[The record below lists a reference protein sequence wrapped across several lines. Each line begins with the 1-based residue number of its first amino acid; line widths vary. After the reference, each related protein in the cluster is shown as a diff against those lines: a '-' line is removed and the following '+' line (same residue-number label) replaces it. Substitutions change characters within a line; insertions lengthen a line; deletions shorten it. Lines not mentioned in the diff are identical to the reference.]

1 MIIEGKNSIIEAI
14 KGGVTIEKL
23 CVQKGMAGLERI
35 VQDAKRK
42 NIKVVFSEKQYMQ
55 KLSPSG
61 RHQGVLAI
69 ATDFSYTAFD
79 ELLYKEGKKLVI
91 VLDGVEDPHNLG
103 AVVRVADCAG
113 ATGVVVPKYRA
124 SGVTDTVVKVSAGAT
139 AYVPIAKVT
148 NTNDAI
154 RKLKEEGVKVIAADM
169 DGKPMYDCDMTV
181 DIAIVVGGEGK
192 GVHDLTKKLCDEVV
206 AIPQFGKVNS
216 LNASVATAVVT
227 YECIRQRTAK

>member
-1 MIIEGKNSIIEAI
+1 MIIEGKNSVIEAI
-14 KGGVTIEKL
+14 RGDVTIEKL
-23 CVQKGMAGLERI
+23 CVQKGMQGLDRI
-35 VQDAKRK
+35 VNDAKKK
-42 NIKVVFSEKQYMQ
+42 NIKVVFSEKQYMA

-69 ATDFSYTAFD
+69 ATDFSYTPLD
-79 ELLYKEGKKLVI
+79 VLLEGRGKKLII

-113 ATGVVVPKYRA
+113 ATGVVIPKYRA

-148 NTNDAI
+148 NVNDAI
-154 RKLKEEGVKVIAADM
+154 RKLKDQGIKVVAADM
-169 DGKPMYDCDMTV
+169 DGTPMYNSDMTGDV
-181 DIAIVVGGEGK
+181 AIVVGGEGK
-192 GVHDLTKKLCDEVV
+192 GVHELTKKLCDEVV
-206 AIPQFGKVNS
+206 SIPQFGKVNS

-227 YECIRQRTAK
+227 YECVRQRTGK